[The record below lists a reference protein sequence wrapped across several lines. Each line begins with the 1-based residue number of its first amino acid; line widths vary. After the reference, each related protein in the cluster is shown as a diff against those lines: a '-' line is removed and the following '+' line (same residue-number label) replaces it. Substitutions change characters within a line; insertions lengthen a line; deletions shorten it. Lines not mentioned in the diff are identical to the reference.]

1 MFVILCF
8 RVNYDSL
15 DGCCVVT
22 ERERALRE
30 GKVDST
36 VSTRKI
42 DDHSPDLISKRYNQT
57 QVTVH

>member
-1 MFVILCF
+1 MLCSD
-8 RVNYDSL
+8 R
-15 DGCCVVT
+15 

-36 VSTRKI
+36 VRTRKI
-42 DDHSPDLISKRYNQT
+42 DDHSPDLIIKRYNQT